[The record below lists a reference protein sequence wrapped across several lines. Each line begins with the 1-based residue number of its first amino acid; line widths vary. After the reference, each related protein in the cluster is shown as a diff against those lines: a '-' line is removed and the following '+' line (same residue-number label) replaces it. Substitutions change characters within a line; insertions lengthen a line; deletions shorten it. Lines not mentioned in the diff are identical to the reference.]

1 MQPLVPL
8 LAHVIG
14 PVTNLDSNPVG
25 IEDEE
30 RVVAWEVRFL
40 LRRAVDPGVHAQT
53 ALIGVV
59 DFARI
64 ADGEGEV
71 LDPYFEVVVFAAV
84 GLPEAQSGLGLV
96 ARNMFLTEAEV
107 DDILWFPDTSETDPP
122 PRGRLDLACRGRSRG
137 SGQHQ

>member
-30 RVVAWEVRFL
+30 GVVAREVGFL
-40 LRRAVDPGVHAQT
+40 LRWAVNPGVHVQA

-64 ADGEGEV
+64 VDREGEV
-71 LDPYFEVVVFAAV
+71 LDPNLEVLVFPAV
-84 GLPEAQSGLGLV
+84 SLPEAQSGLGLGT
-96 ARNMFLTEAEV
+96 RNMFLTEAEV
-107 DDILWFPDTSETDPP
+107 DDILGSPI
-122 PRGRLDLACRGRSRG
+122 RSKPTLHREAD
-137 SGQHQ
+137 